1 MQRGW
6 EADRSAE
13 FSRRL
18 GRSARELGMSSS
30 SSSCPDIWEL
40 DNGDFAMIGQDATVA
55 YEGRLPAGV
64 SVARDERLVVL
75 PRAMVLAAKSD
86 IPDA

>member
-1 MQRGW
+1 MQRSW
-6 EADRSAE
+6 EADPSTE
-13 FSRRL
+13 FSRRI
-18 GRSARELGMSSS
+18 GRSARALGISSS

-40 DNGDFAMIGQDATVA
+40 ANGDFAVIGRDVTAA
-55 YEGRLPAGV
+55 YKDRLPAD
-64 SVARDERLVVL
+64 VALAHDERLVVL